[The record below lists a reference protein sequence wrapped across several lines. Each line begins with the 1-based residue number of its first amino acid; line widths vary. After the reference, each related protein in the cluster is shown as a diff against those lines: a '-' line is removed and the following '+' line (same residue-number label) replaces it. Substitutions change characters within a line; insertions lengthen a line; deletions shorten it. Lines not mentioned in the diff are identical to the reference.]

1 MARDSDSGFPKWKP
15 KNCPKKVSK
24 METQKLSKKKV
35 VPKMEAQKLSK
46 KKFPKWK
53 PKNFPKKVVPKMDGQ
68 KLSKKVVPKMEAQ
81 KLSKKKFQNGNP
93 KTFQKNVVPKMETQK
108 LSKKKWFPK
117 WKAKNFP
124 KKWFPKW
131 FPFIRHWLGSWA
143 LGFYLEDT
151 FGMCFLGP
159 GILSLTC
166 SFWSHFGI
174 SQALGF

>member
-1 MARDSDSGFPKWKP
+1 
-15 KNCPKKVSK
+15 
-24 METQKLSKKKV
+24 
-35 VPKMEAQKLSK
+35 
-46 KKFPKWK
+46 
-53 PKNFPKKVVPKMDGQ
+53 MDGQ

-174 SQALGF
+174 SQALGFLAQKPFAVIIFILGHAFYHGVSPGILARAFWPQTSWILSQHLA